1 MSPNGQFAFWQSV
14 ERREGELAAKLTV
27 NYRGHTS
34 ILPLQVM
41 NKLFNIRSE
50 RSNAVFDVLIRVD
63 KGVIKIIKVKSIPM
77 MDLLQMMS
85 RGVV

>member
-1 MSPNGQFAFWQSV
+1 M
-14 ERREGELAAKLTV
+14 AAKLTV

>member
-41 NKLFNIRSE
+41 NKPFSA

-85 RGVV
+85 RGLV

>member
-1 MSPNGQFAFWQSV
+1 
-14 ERREGELAAKLTV
+14 
-27 NYRGHTS
+27 
-34 ILPLQVM
+34 M
-41 NKLFNIRSE
+41 NKPFNIHGV